1 MQKTQV
7 RTTRVGA
14 TGLEIT
20 RVGFGAWAVGGGG
33 ERGWGPHDDEDSIA
47 AIHRALDLGVNWID
61 TAAAY
66 GFGRSERV
74 VGQALAGMSDRPYVF
89 TKASL
94 LDDGTRHIRPSLKR
108 DSILRDAE
116 TSLSPLG

>member
-1 MQKTQV
+1 MYKTQLK
-7 RTTRVGA
+7 TSQLGA

-20 RVGFGAWAVGGGG
+20 RMGFGAWAIGGGG
-33 ERGWGPHDDEDSIA
+33 ERGWGPQDDEESIA
-47 AIHRALDLGVNWID
+47 AIHRAADLGINWVD

-74 VGQALAGMSDRPYVF
+74 VGQALEGLAERPYVF

-94 LDDGTRHIRPSLKR
+94 LDDGTGHIRHSLKR
-108 DSILRDAE
+108 DSVLAE
-116 TSLSPLG
+116 AEASL